1 MLILSRKPL
10 SKVAVGSKE
19 KLLPKSGE
27 AAAQTAQGGGAVTVT
42 GGVPELW
49 KCGTEDVVSGQY

>member
-27 AAAQTAQGGGAVTVT
+27 AAAQTAQGGGAVTVP
-42 GGVPELW
+42 GSVQVMW
-49 KCGTEDVVSGQY
+49 RCGTEGHH